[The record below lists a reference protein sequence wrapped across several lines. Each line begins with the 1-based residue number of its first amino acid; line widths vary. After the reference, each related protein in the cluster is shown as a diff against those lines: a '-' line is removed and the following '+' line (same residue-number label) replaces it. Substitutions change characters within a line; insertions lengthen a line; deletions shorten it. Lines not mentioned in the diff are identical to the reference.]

1 MTDLALARRW
11 TPRPTRLISIAPTKF
26 SNAPV
31 ARAAKRSEGKATWPG
46 RKQVFRACG
55 DDGHFSFDTL
65 ALEDQKPPATLLL
78 VPVMRNGQPLETP
91 TPLIELRQRVTQ
103 EVARLPEELKKPEP
117 AQAYPVDISP
127 GLRALAAE
135 LDRASN

>member
-1 MTDLALARRW
+1 MAVAVLMIRVRAWASGAANRIPAATAR
-11 TPRPTRLISIAPTKF
+11 PAPN
-26 SNAPV
+26 S
-31 ARAAKRSEGKATWPG
+31 
-46 RKQVFRACG
+46 
-55 DDGHFSFDTL
+55 
-65 ALEDQKPPATLLL
+65 L